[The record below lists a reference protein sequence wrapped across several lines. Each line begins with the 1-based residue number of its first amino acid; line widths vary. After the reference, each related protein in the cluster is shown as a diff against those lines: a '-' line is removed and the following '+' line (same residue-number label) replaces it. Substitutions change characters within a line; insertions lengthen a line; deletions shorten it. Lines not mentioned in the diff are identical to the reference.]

1 MEAEERVT
9 ERKDKMGS
17 LISEELNVS
26 AQAESKRKQATMG
39 STNINAQ
46 IKRMEEELRQSELFI
61 SSGGEEGKD
70 TVTNVFGTD
79 VEAEEEALADKRAAI
94 KAKKTQLTNVTAQE
108 QTQLDVI
115 NTQEQ
120 EDIKNLNE
128 QQVVL
133 QTEQTADQKIIAE
146 GSTTTASAI
155 QNSVPHMRTDIGLA
169 MGLDHTDKLTPGED
183 IASAANNMYG
193 DNSTSALANVINAP
207 VTNARNSN
215 TTINMPQPRMA
226 SDPNTQ
232 KQSGYALSGWAKFD

>member
-1 MEAEERVT
+1 
-9 ERKDKMGS
+9 MG
-17 LISEELNVS
+17 ISED
-26 AQAESKRKQATMG
+26 ATTAR
-39 STNINAQ
+39 TNI
-46 IKRMEEELRQSELFI
+46 KERRQ
-61 SSGGEEGKD
+61 
-70 TVTNVFGTD
+70 
-79 VEAEEEALADKRAAI
+79 R
-94 KAKKTQLTNVTAQE
+94 Q
-108 QTQLDVI
+108 QTQLEANIKEQQDRIARSEAGENEYVGREWKGQEESAAEI
-115 NTQEQ
+115 EEMQAQLAALDSQEMAALAKVDQEEQEQ
-120 EDIKNLNE
+120 LAPLQEE
-128 QQVVL
+128 SVRL
-133 QTEQTADQKIIAE
+133 QTEMAADEKLIAE